1 MTLVEDIRV
10 IRSAART
17 SIISQFT
24 AVPPWLWLI
33 QVISVSL
40 FQMAFFA
47 FVAEFAD
54 NPEISVAYIALGNA
68 LQSLAYS
75 TVYSVTNLSGIEK
88 HVGTLQVVM
97 ASPTRIFKV
106 FLGKSLFQIVAGLI
120 TVTISLS
127 YAVFIFG
134 VDFSNVNLLAL
145 IMIILVTTFAMIG
158 FGLMIASL
166 GLYFRSNVLMGSLF
180 MYLSLI
186 FSGVNFPVSYLPSFL
201 QPISYALPMT
211 YGVAGLRAA
220 AQGASIGDV
229 SIELLAMIMLG
240 IVMMIL
246 GYMLFSRLERMAV
259 NRGTLDVF

>member
-1 MTLVEDIRV
+1 MTLIEDVRV
-10 IRSAART
+10 IGSAART

-24 AVPPWLWLI
+24 VVPPWLWLI
-33 QVISVSL
+33 QVVSVSL

-47 FVAEFAD
+47 FVAVFAD

-68 LQSLAYS
+68 LQSLAYA
-75 TVYSVTNLSGIEK
+75 TVYSVTNLSGVEK
-88 HVGTLQVVM
+88 HVGTLQVIM

-127 YAVFIFG
+127 YAAFIFG
-134 VDFSNVNLLAL
+134 VDFSNVNLLS
-145 IMIILVTTFAMIG
+145 MIAIVLVTTFAMIG

-166 GLYFRSNVLMGSLF
+166 GLYFRSNILMGSLF

-220 AQGASIGDV
+220 AQGATIGEI
-229 SIELLAMIMLG
+229 SIELMAMI
-240 IVMMIL
+240 IL
-246 GYMLFSRLERMAV
+246 GALMVIIGYLMFSRLERMAID
-259 NRGTLDVF
+259 RGTLDIF